1 VRRSQAAE
9 RRRARNVAIGIAAIC
24 VFVAALGGAAYYLFT
39 RDAGLDRH
47 TLCPK
52 TGPTAHTVLLVDKT
66 DPLNFNQRQAFLRL
80 LQELV
85 DRRIEPGH
93 LISVFVLGEDVREGG
108 LPLVELCNPGSAEG
122 KSALTAN
129 IRKLEMQFRE
139 RFREPLLEQA
149 DALIATMPARH
160 SPILEMLQLVSING
174 FRKHASAGPRRLIIV
189 SDMLHNT
196 PGYSMYQGMA
206 GFDRFAATDYGRK
219 TTAELPGV
227 EVEIHHV
234 LHYPKLQTRRQLE
247 FWNAHFSRS
256 GARIVAVRPL
266 EG

>member
-1 VRRSQAAE
+1 VRRSRAAE
-9 RRRARNVAIGIAAIC
+9 RRRTRHVAIGIAAIC
-24 VFVAALGGAAYYLFT
+24 VFLAALGGSAYYLFT
-39 RDAGLDRH
+39 RDAGLDRK

-52 TGPTAHTVLLVDKT
+52 AGPTAHTVLLVDKT

-85 DRRIEPGH
+85 DRRIAPGQ
-93 LISVFVLGEDVREGG
+93 LVSVFVLGEDVREGAQ
-108 LPLVELCNPGSAEG
+108 PLVELCHPGSAEG

-129 IRKLEMQFRE
+129 VRKLELQFRE
-139 RFREPLLEQA
+139 RFREPLLKQA
-149 DALIATMPARH
+149 DALISTAPARN

-174 FRKHASAGPRRLIIV
+174 FRKHETAGPRRLIIV
-189 SDMLHNT
+189 SDMLHKT
-196 PGYSMYQGMA
+196 AEYSMYQGIA
-206 GFDRFAATDYGRK
+206 EFDRFVATDYGRK
-219 TTAELPGV
+219 TAVELPGV
-227 EVEIHHV
+227 EVEIHYV

-247 FWNAHFSRS
+247 FWNAHFTRS